1 MSMNGLPWYQR
12 FPRDLIEGT
21 VGMPYDVKMQYWAL
35 LDLIFLYNNALPD
48 DANFIC
54 GTFGCSK
61 QLWRKVRAELIARE
75 KIQINND
82 IISNKRAENILESSR
97 KYSTKQANNRRGHS
111 KNNELPEPEAQPN
124 SNQKSTKTEPPHTHT
139 QSLEGIPPS
148 KEKEEEGASARVSIS
163 ILEEVMT
170 AVGVDPSAPGRY
182 WKGAPATTHVLGWQV
197 AYGLTDDEVIDAA
210 RISRTNNPEPPDGP
224 KALDKFMAAYA
235 KAKASASSIK
245 PNPAAKAAP
254 ATPSKPVDRQ
264 ALIDFWAKAIN
275 AGGFIASSS
284 IRPDLARD
292 MLAQGLVTPD
302 QLKAKGIQA

>member
-1 MSMNGLPWYQR
+1 MSGWIAVS
-12 FPRDLIEGT
+12 RDIFQHDFFATEPMSEREAWVWMIARAAWEDT
-21 VGMPYDVKMQYWAL
+21 THRVGSEMLSVLRGSFFCTLRELQSAWGWGSD
-35 LDLIFLYNNALPD
+35 
-48 DANFIC
+48 
-54 GTFGCSK
+54 T
-61 QLWRKVRAELIARE
+61 RVRAFLKRTQEERMIECKTNAKKTHITICNYDNFQHIERKE
-75 KIQINND
+75 NAKKTQPTIQ
-82 IISNKRAENILESSR
+82 NKRTKEQVT
-97 KYSTKQANNRRGHS
+97 TKQEEIEVVPTS
-111 KNNELPEPEAQPN
+111 I
-124 SNQKSTKTEPPHTHT
+124 S
-139 QSLEGIPPS
+139 
-148 KEKEEEGASARVSIS
+148 KEEEGASARVSIS